1 MVYYKK
7 RSNQPAIAGFTDI
20 KRIEMELEKYIHK
33 TILNKFEFYNYGHA
47 LEILYEAF
55 PTEWNELQECL
66 LRLQL
71 SLDDIRTSGG
81 NESPIPR
88 KFDDVLYPY
97 GWREI
102 RISGDLTVK
111 KYPRRSVQRRGH
123 FADQPYETETIEGY
137 IDGHNIDFI
146 KNRVAFDL
154 EWNSKD
160 QTFDRDLLAMRTY
173 FDCGL
178 IDVGIIATRAESLN
192 EIFKQEKDGRGQAL
206 IKKYGAST
214 TWIGKLIYRL
224 DSRRN
229 GGCPILAI
237 GIGKECVEGYGRF
250 SEYHRKLTEIH
261 RGKEI

>member
-1 MVYYKK
+1 MA
-7 RSNQPAIAGFTDI
+7 QTD
-20 KRIEMELEKYIHK
+20 KKYIK
-33 TILNKFEFYNYGHA
+33 QELLSKFEFYNYGHA
-47 LEILYEAF
+47 LEILHNAF
-55 PTEWNELQECL
+55 PIEWAELQECL
-66 LRLQL
+66 QKLQL
-71 SLDDIRTSGG
+71 TLTDIKKAGG
-81 NESPIPR
+81 NESPIPK
-88 KFDDVLYPY
+88 KFDDVLYPL

-111 KYPRRSVQRRGH
+111 KYPRQTAQRRGR
-123 FADQPYETETIEGY
+123 FADEPFETEVIKGY
-137 IDGHNIDFI
+137 IDGHNIDFL
-146 KNRVAFDL
+146 KNKVAFDL

-178 IDVGIIATRAESLN
+178 IDVGIIVTRSETLN
-192 EIFKQEKDGRGQAL
+192 DIFRKETDENSQPL

-229 GGCPILAI
+229 GGCPILAV

-250 SEYHRKLTEIH
+250 VDDYKKLTSIYE
-261 RGKEI
+261 R

>member
-1 MVYYKK
+1 
-7 RSNQPAIAGFTDI
+7 
-20 KRIEMELEKYIHK
+20 MELKQYIDRALWK
-33 TILNKFEFYNYGHA
+33 KFEFYNYGHA
-47 LEILYEAF
+47 LEILHESF
-55 PTEWNELQECL
+55 PEEWAELQDCL
-66 LRLQL
+66 RKLRLTVE
-71 SLDDIRTSGG
+71 DIRKAGG
-81 NESPIPR
+81 NESPIPK

-111 KYPRRSVQRRGH
+111 KYPRQAAQRRGS
-123 FADQPYETETIEGY
+123 FAREPFETEVIEGY
-137 IDGHNIDFI
+137 IDGHNIDFL

-178 IDVGIIATRAESLN
+178 IDVGVIVTRSERLN
-192 EIFKQEKDGRGQAL
+192 EVFKLEKDADGAL
-206 IKKYGAST
+206 LMRKYGAST
-214 TWIGKLIYRL
+214 TWIGKLLHRL

-237 GIGKECVEGYGRF
+237 GIGKECIEGY
-250 SEYHRKLTEIH
+250 E
-261 RGKEI
+261 